1 MYYITKKDLYK
12 LHQISKIFDLM
23 VNSQNKFNPYNKN
36 YIYNE
41 NQYGRVNRKSC
52 QFKKNSK

>member
-41 NQYGRVNRKSC
+41 NQYILFN
-52 QFKKNSK
+52 